1 MHAGHRYAVNFV
13 VVEMPKQGDE
23 HGKVKQRTTWN
34 IDFLQTKDQFPEA
47 LEEFLDSADYA
58 GWQLATDNEA
68 VLNSAKVKNIV
79 KSHRMPPMRNSC
91 EYQPWENGEVERP
104 WRTLA
109 SGAREFLLRGF
120 GDPVAQQR
128 T

>member
-79 KSHRMPPMRNSC
+79 KSHRMPHMRNSC
-91 EYQPWENGEVERP
+91 TFCHG
-104 WRTLA
+104 
-109 SGAREFLLRGF
+109 
-120 GDPVAQQR
+120 
-128 T
+128 